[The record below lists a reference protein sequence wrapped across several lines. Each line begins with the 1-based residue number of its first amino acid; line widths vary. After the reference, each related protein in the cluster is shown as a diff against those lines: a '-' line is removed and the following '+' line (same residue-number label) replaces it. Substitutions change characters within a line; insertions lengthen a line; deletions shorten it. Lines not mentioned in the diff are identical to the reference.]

1 MYDISRYANYLAS
14 VGRMTTDTRPVVDD
28 REVIDGIIAGFRSG
42 LLELRCIGSQRML
55 RQGVS
60 MTHYHVMSML
70 ERHGEMTMSH
80 LAEMLDV
87 SLSNATGLV
96 DRMEERGFVER
107 VRVADDRRVVLS
119 RITQRGRDLLEEV
132 EVLRGDIMHRV
143 LERLDD
149 EQLDRVARAMEDVRA
164 SVAAVLAE
172 DPGAIAPDHA
182 HDPGQARDPIA
193 ASHGDVLAR

>member
-1 MYDISRYANYLAS
+1 
-14 VGRMTTDTRPVVDD
+14 MTAGLRPAAED

-70 ERHGEMTMSH
+70 ERHGEMTMSQ

-107 VRVADDRRVVLS
+107 VRVADDRRVVLA
-119 RITQRGRDLLEEV
+119 RITERGRGLLEEV
-132 EVLRGDIMHRV
+132 EVLRGDLMHRV
-143 LERLDD
+143 LERLD
-149 EQLDRVARAMEDVRA
+149 EKQLDRIARAMEDVRG
-164 SVAAVLAE
+164 SVAAILAE
-172 DPGAIAPDHA
+172 DPGAITPDHV
-182 HDPGQARDPIA
+182 HDPGQDRAHLA
-193 ASHGDVLAR
+193 ASHGDAIAR